1 VTTTLP
7 EIPYFDPELRGPRF
21 RSTMR
26 EIAAESWLAD
36 SPLAKF
42 VLDRE
47 AAEFFLRHRAT
58 TFPGQKVAEIYGIS
72 DGALKEEIDRNI
84 LHLNGA
90 DHARLR
96 GKVNH
101 AFTPKAADGWRPVM
115 RDFIAE
121 LFARVEDDGRCEAVE
136 ALCKPYPAM
145 TIATI
150 MGAPLEDAG
159 PLAEWSN
166 WIQRQFAFDFQ
177 DHRDRIEQACQELY
191 DYLDRLP
198 RRGLLETLGELEDRE
213 LVNLA
218 VNVLVGGIDTTQSQL
233 AQALRLF
240 AEHPE
245 QWEVLRADPSLAAD
259 AVQAILHHEPITPF
273 TARICL
279 EDIEFRGV
287 TFPRDSLVFVWAV
300 RARRSTSPRRRP
312 SDRSPS
318 EPASTTAWA
327 RTSRAPSSRRRSP
340 ISLPACPGSAWRASP
355 SMRAC
360 RASTGSRA
368 WPSRGARGGRT
379 ARGRDR
385 LERGR
390 PATGYGVT
398 DGGREGTSRGG
409 VRAGPLRL
417 RGWAARRRGPLVR
430 GARPPVRPPGPAPRG
445 TPPAD
450 RGHGPQAVA
459 RRGGNAVDGGLRP
472 HR

>member
-177 DHRDRIEQACQELY
+177 EHRDRIEQACQELY
-191 DYLDRLP
+191 DHLEHLP

-240 AEHPE
+240 AEHPA
-245 QWEVLRADPSLAAD
+245 QWEILRADPSLAAD

-287 TFPRDSLVFVWAV
+287 TFPRDSLVFVWAG
-300 RARRSTSPRRRP
+300 A
-312 SDRSPS
+312 S
-318 EPASTTAWA
+318 ETFDITAPPA
-327 RTSRAPSSRRRSP
+327 
-340 ISLPACPGSAWRASP
+340 
-355 SMRAC
+355 
-360 RASTGSRA
+360 
-368 WPSRGARGGRT
+368 
-379 ARGRDR
+379 
-385 LERGR
+385 GR
-390 PATGYGVT
+390 PLTFGAGIHYCLGANLA
-398 DGGREGTSRGG
+398 
-409 VRAGPLRL
+409 RAELQEAL
-417 RGWAARRRGPLVR
+417 AHL
-430 GARPPVRPPGPAPRG
+430 APRMPG
-445 TPPAD
+445 LRMEGEPEYESVQGIYGLS
-450 RGHGPQAVA
+450 RLAVA
-459 RRGGNAVDGGLRP
+459 WS
-472 HR
+472 